1 MKTADDCI
9 GVGPG
14 LCGLQISQPVPD
26 GRLLAGNDFLQFS
39 VNSKG
44 DTLLNRLTSDITKTS
59 SDPG

>member
-44 DTLLNRLTSDITKTS
+44 GPMSSLSTS
-59 SDPG
+59 